1 MKSILLSMTA
11 VAALVPCGA
20 ALAQTAALP
29 TGQELAWSSAASR
42 VGAFKPRPW
51 AARGT
56 NVTIAIIDSGIRRDH
71 IDFAGAITGGYNAF
85 TNLTGTAAVNDTNGH
100 GTHVASL
107 AAARANGVGMV
118 GVASNARILP
128 VQVFQGSSTSDFFVA
143 RGINYATSQRAFV
156 MNLSL
161 GGSTMSPTIR
171 TALQGAQAAGLLMV
185 IAAGNEGLANPS
197 FPARHASEAWA
208 RGQIIAVG
216 AVDANNVIA
225 NFSNRAGD
233 ARNFYLVAPGVSLI
247 GAFPSAPNAYAMMSG
262 TSMAAPVVA
271 GAAAVVKSAWPFLT
285 APRVAEV
292 LFVTAT
298 DLGARGIDPIYGRGL
313 LNLERA
319 LLPVGTV
326 TTVSSAGTTPLALAP
341 TSAGAVAIGAKSFAA
356 NGGAFEGV
364 VFDAFGR
371 DFGYDFA
378 TKAQDLRPDSVSILA
393 TTLTNRMQATLA
405 SVATPSGTLSLM
417 AAPAQAAG
425 GDVSGGL
432 HFIGNQGQSW
442 AVAIGQASP
451 ILGAS
456 LTAGAAPSARLL
468 GFADHTALFEGTTA
482 SVASQRTLENGVS
495 LTLGARLQGEQY
507 KRRGLNWTPNTTSQA
522 SSVEA
527 VLSRTFDRVS
537 LSASVAAIQEAQGR
551 LGDVDSELFGLSGPA
566 RTLAVQT
573 DLAFAVSSKTSL
585 SARLTHTQTAAQ
597 VGAGASLVSSI
608 SATEATAYA
617 INFAQRDFL
626 AKGDQLDLAVGTPL
640 TSRSGMMNLF
650 LATGADPET
659 GAPIMTRRGISLASK
674 TPEQRF
680 EAVYTRTLS
689 PDSAL
694 AFAVMARQ
702 DADGIAGKDD
712 QALMVRYQTSF

>member
-482 SVASQRTLENGVS
+482 SVASQRTLDNGVS

-573 DLAFAVSSKTSL
+573 DLAFAVSSKASL

>member
-1 MKSILLSMTA
+1 MKTLLLSMTA
-11 VAALVPCGA
+11 VAGLLPCSA
-20 ALAQTAALP
+20 ALAQTAKLP
-29 TGQELAWSSAASR
+29 TGQELTWSSAASR

-85 TNLTGTAAVNDTNGH
+85 TNLAGTTAVNDTSGH

-118 GVASNARILP
+118 GIASNARILP
-128 VQVFQGSSTSDFFVA
+128 IQVFMGSSTSDFYVA
-143 RGINYATSQRAFV
+143 RGINYATSQKAFV

-171 TALQGAQAAGLLMV
+171 TALQSAQKAGLLMV

-197 FPARHASEAWA
+197 YPARHASEAWA
-208 RGQIIAVG
+208 KGQIIAVG

-225 NFSNRAGD
+225 SFSNRAGD
-233 ARNFYLVAPGVSLI
+233 ARNFYLVAPGVNLI
-247 GAFPSAPNAYAMMSG
+247 GAYASAPNAYAYMSG

-271 GAAAVVKSAWPFLT
+271 GAAAVVKSAWPYLT
-285 APRVAEV
+285 APKVAEV

-298 DLGARGIDPIYGRGL
+298 DLGAKGIDPIYGRGL
-313 LNLERA
+313 LNLEKA

-326 TTVSSAGTTPLALAP
+326 AAVSSAGTTPLALAP
-341 TSAGAVAIGAKSFAA
+341 ATSGAVAIGAKWFAGDA
-356 NGGAFEGV
+356 GAFEGV

-371 DFGYDFA
+371 DFAYDFA
-378 TKAQDLRPDSVSILA
+378 TKLEDLRPDSVSILSS
-393 TTLTNRMQATLA
+393 TLSNRMQATLA
-405 SVATPSGTLSLM
+405 SVATPSGTLSLV
-417 AAPAQAAG
+417 ATPAQSVG
-425 GDVSGGL
+425 GDTSGGL
-432 HFIGNQGQSW
+432 HFVGNQGQSW

-456 LTAGAAPSARLL
+456 LAPGAAPTARLL

-482 SVASQRTLENGVS
+482 SVASLRTLDNGVS
-495 LTLGARLQGEQY
+495 LTFGARLQGEQY
-507 KRRGLNWTPNTTSQA
+507 KRRGLNWTPNATSQA

-527 VLSRTFDRVS
+527 ALSRQFDRVS
-537 LSASVAAIQEAQGR
+537 FGASVVAIQESQGR

-566 RTLAVQT
+566 HTFAVQT
-573 DLAFAVSSKTSL
+573 DLAWALTDKASL
-585 SARLTHTQTAAQ
+585 SARMTHSQTASQ
-597 VGAGASLVSSI
+597 VGAGTSLVSSI

-617 INFAQRDFL
+617 INFAQRDLL
-626 AKGDQLDLAVGTPL
+626 AKGDQLDLAIGTPL
-640 TSRSGMMNLF
+640 TSRSGMMNLL
-650 LATGADPET
+650 LATGADAET
-659 GAPIMTRRGISLASK
+659 GAPIMARRAVSLASK

-680 EAVYTRTLS
+680 EAVYTRTFS
-689 PDSAL
+689 QDSAL

-702 DADGIAGKDD
+702 DADGISGKED
-712 QALMVRYQTSF
+712 QAMMVRYQTSF